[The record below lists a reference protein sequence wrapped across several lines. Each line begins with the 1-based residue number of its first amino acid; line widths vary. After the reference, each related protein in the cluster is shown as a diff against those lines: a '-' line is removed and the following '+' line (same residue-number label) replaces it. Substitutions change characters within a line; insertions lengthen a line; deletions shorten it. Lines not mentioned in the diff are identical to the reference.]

1 MKEVQIEVGKHHD
14 ENPKVTYVLQLIK
27 FYDRT
32 FDTGT
37 VIKEVVLEKGQ
48 TMVTVYNVR

>member
-1 MKEVQIEVGKHHD
+1 MKDILLEIGKHRD

-27 FYDRT
+27 FYDRK

-37 VIKEVVLEKGQ
+37 VVKEFVLEKGQ
-48 TMVTVYNVR
+48 TRITTINVR

>member
-14 ENPKVTYVLQLIK
+14 ENPKVTYVVQLIK
-27 FYDRT
+27 FYDRQ

-37 VIKEVVLEKGQ
+37 VIKELVLEKGQ
-48 TMVTVYNVR
+48 TMVTIYNIP